1 MTVAFIDDCGAVCGA
16 DVWGGKGLIG
26 FICGR
31 VDDCETDVWVEDDIE
46 LTDGDRPTTLS
57 DKDSLASLYP
67 REFLGFFFLGLFWT
81 LSKEF
86 FDAFLW
92 RGCDLCC

>member
-1 MTVAFIDDCGAVCGA
+1 MTVAFNCGTEVLV
-16 DVWGGKGLIG
+16 DKGLIG
-26 FICGR
+26 FR
-31 VDDCETDVWVEDDIE
+31 VEDCETDAWVEEAIE
-46 LTDGDRPTTLS
+46 LTDGDRGETTLGREQSKS

-67 REFLGFFFLGLFWT
+67 REFLGFFFLDFFWT
-81 LSKEF
+81 LSKEL

>member
-1 MTVAFIDDCGAVCGA
+1 MTVAFIDDCGTEVLV
-16 DVWGGKGLIG
+16 DKGLIG
-26 FICGR
+26 FNGGR
-31 VDDCETDVWVEDDIE
+31 VEDFETDVWVEEAIE
-46 LTDGDRPTTLS
+46 LTEDRGETLS

-67 REFLGFFFLGLFWT
+67 REFLGFFFLDFFWT

>member
-1 MTVAFIDDCGAVCGA
+1 MTVAFKLDDCGTEVFV
-16 DVWGGKGLIG
+16 DKGGFNGTG
-26 FICGR
+26 
-31 VDDCETDVWVEDDIE
+31 WVEDDAWVEEEAIE
-46 LTDGDRPTTLS
+46 LTEDRGETLS

-67 REFLGFFFLGLFWT
+67 REFLGSFFFLDFFWT